1 MLKDI
6 IARLSTIGGAQQ
18 LAYLLNISLLLLVL
32 VTHFHI
38 NPKSTASHLF
48 NKGVYNIGKKIK
60 QSEINYR
67 RKLEIGK
74 LNKKA
79 LTVRFYNLLNDL
91 TIDLQLKQK
100 GTTPYELLFFI
111 LVMTFI
117 LSFFSAFLL
126 FGSVFMGML
135 LFGPVFV
142 GFVCAL
148 YTKGNMAH
156 EDRINA
162 VIEAENIIC
171 NNIESGVKVA
181 VRNSIDSFPK
191 SVQVEFRDFLHE
203 LDDSTYI
210 ATALINLND
219 RLGTIAD
226 KFISKCIKFELFE
239 EHGTAGTFKD
249 IVEMNT
255 YKTQTRIRMARAFEQ
270 VMSEFKICAGMIII
284 FLGLVL
290 LIYPF
295 VRNLYFNT
303 LIGNLILVADVLL
316 FISEFVIITYLR
328 AQDFEHTN
336 D

>member
-1 MLKDI
+1 MIKEI
-6 IARLSTIGGAQQ
+6 VARLNTIQGAQQ
-18 LAYLLNISLLLLVL
+18 LAYLLLISLLLIVI

-38 NPKSTASHLF
+38 DPKSTSKKLF
-48 NKGVYNIGKKIK
+48 DNTVYKIGKKIK
-60 QSEINYR
+60 QSEIDYR

-74 LNKKA
+74 FNKKS
-79 LTVRFYNLLNDL
+79 LTVKLYSLLNDL
-91 TIDLQLKQK
+91 TIDLQLKNK

-111 LVMTFI
+111 LVISFI
-117 LSFFSAFLL
+117 LSFFSAFIL
-126 FGSVFMGML
+126 FGSIIMGML
-135 LFGPVFV
+135 LYCPVVV
-142 GFVCAL
+142 GLTCAL

-181 VRNSIDSFPK
+181 VRNSIESFPK
-191 SVQVEFRDFLHE
+191 AVQTEFRDFLHE

-210 ATALINLND
+210 ATALTNLND

-270 VMSEFKICAGMIII
+270 VMTEFKICAGMIVV
-284 FLGLVL
+284 FFGGVL
-290 LIYPF
+290 FIYPF
-295 VRNLYFNT
+295 VRGLYFNT
-303 LIGNLILVADVLL
+303 IIGNLILVVDVLL
-316 FISEFVIITYLR
+316 FIAEFVFITYLR